1 MATFCKTIVQYHI
14 QHIDIDIV
22 TYRTVS
28 SPQGSCV
35 LPFYS
40 HIHLAPHCFLLLIFP
55 YPWQPLLCSVLL
67 KFYTNGM
74 IQYVP
79 YWDWLFNSAKFP
91 GDSPRLLHMSTVRSF
106 LLLTS
111 MLWYGYTTACLT
123 IHIIWLTRTYFSLVM
138 AESQKSMPNS
148 TSILQADWPKQVS
161 WSSQSQRVRKYT
173 LSLQVEGKGGD
184 IHLSI
189 ICHLSFLFSAF
200 FTSRPPSFR
209 SLPHVFPSILKYQ
222 STINLQMMNIYMT
235 GSSPIS

>member
-1 MATFCKTIVQYHI
+1 MVTFCKTIVQYHI
-14 QHIDIDIV
+14 QLIDIDIV

-123 IHIIWLTRTYFSLVM
+123 IHIIWLTRTYFSPGDGWITKKHAQLHKHTSSWL
-138 AESQKSMPNS
+138 AEASLMVKPKSKGKEVY
-148 TSILQADWPKQVS
+148 SILTS
-161 WSSQSQRVRKYT
+161 GRERRRYSFIY
-173 LSLQVEGKGGD
+173 
-184 IHLSI
+184 HLSSI
-189 ICHLSFLFSAF
+189 VPLLSIFYFKTSLFSK
-200 FTSRPPSFR
+200 SPPR
-209 SLPHVFPSILKYQ
+209 LPFNPKVSKY
-222 STINLQMMNIYMT
+222 N
-235 GSSPIS
+235 